1 MEKTSYYKAFVAQ
14 TPEDILQSIL
24 KKEEPILIAVSLTN
38 GSYIEGTL
46 LDISEVNKH
55 QKSVCILSEN
65 DNVSFFN
72 IHDITVVTVKQP
84 KKMVVELSKGTIS
97 RPLSSANQELTVLQL
112 KRWLNNEK
120 LLLGNQ
126 INDLKIDTLNLKEL
140 NNRLNV
146 QDVFTALQKAVNNIT
161 TDALGEEAY
170 QVLDTI
176 VFEQTETLQLKIQ
189 SKTLTIS
196 LAIDKALPEN
206 LADTLE
212 EKLLQIL

>member
-84 KKMVVELSKGTIS
+84 KKMVVELSKGAIS